1 MAQYMIDILLPVE
14 PNVEFFSL
22 IPAQRT
28 HIENLLERG
37 TVMSYSLSLDR
48 SRLWIYLNARNE
60 RDALDILKA
69 FPLYQYF
76 ELSIHPLAFHNN
88 TSRSLLKVSL
98 N

>member
-48 SRLWIYLNARNE
+48 SRLWIHLNARSE
-60 RDALDILKA
+60 RNALDIVKA
-69 FPLYQYF
+69 FPLYRHF
-76 ELSIHPLAFHNN
+76 ELSIHPLAFHNHA
-88 TSRSLLKVSL
+88 SRSLLKVSL

>member
-1 MAQYMIDILLPVE
+1 MIDILLPVE